1 MPESPHGAARP
12 ASLQALTIAPTPNAM
27 PSLDTALAFF
37 SLSVLLSLVPGPD
50 NLFVLMQSAT
60 YGRQAG
66 WWVVR
71 GLCTGL
77 VCHTVAV
84 ALGLAAVFAA
94 SPMAFVGLKVLGAGY
109 LVYLAWGAWFASA
122 NAIPVGDAQAVP
134 TAPRPMAMW
143 RRGLIMNVTNPKVAI
158 FFLALLPQFVQP
170 NRGPV
175 ALQILTLGLLF
186 GVATALVFGGVV
198 LMATSVRERLT
209 QSPNS
214 QRWLNRASA
223 LVFVGLAIR
232 LLMSPL
238 K

>member
-1 MPESPHGAARP
+1 M
-12 ASLQALTIAPTPNAM
+12 L
-27 PSLDTALAFF
+27 SLDTALAFF
-37 SLSVLLSLVPGPD
+37 SLAVLLSLTPGPD

-77 VCHTVAV
+77 ICHTVAV

-94 SPMAFVGLKVLGAGY
+94 SPLAFTGLKLVGAAY
-109 LVYLAWGAWFASA
+109 LVYLALGAWFAPA
-122 NAIPVGDAQAVP
+122 NVMPNDGHGNEAKTAQ
-134 TAPRPMAMW
+134 TAPSAMAMW

-232 LLMSPL
+232 LLMSSL

>member
-1 MPESPHGAARP
+1 
-12 ASLQALTIAPTPNAM
+12 M

-37 SLSVLLSLVPGPD
+37 SLAVLLSLVPGPD

-77 VCHTVAV
+77 ICHTAAV

-122 NAIPVGDAQAVP
+122 NPIPAGGEAQA
-134 TAPRPMAMW
+134 APRPMTMW
-143 RRGLIMNVTNPKVAI
+143 RRGLIMNATNPKVAI

-170 NRGPV
+170 DRGPV
-175 ALQILTLGLLF
+175 ALQILVLGLLF

-238 K
+238 NI